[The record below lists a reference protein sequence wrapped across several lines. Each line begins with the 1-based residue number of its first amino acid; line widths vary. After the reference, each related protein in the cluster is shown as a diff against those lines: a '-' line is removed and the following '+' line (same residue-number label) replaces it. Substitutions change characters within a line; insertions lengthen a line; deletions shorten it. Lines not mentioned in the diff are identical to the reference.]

1 MSSLSQLSSTG
12 KQVDEDSTKQFIM
25 QLIINVEE
33 HILLHHVNKLL
44 ALPMIQNIIQIPTPE
59 PSGQIKKGFAE
70 TCYSTAGLPY
80 NMAGRIIGPRGCTVK
95 AIQLLCGCGIELNFI
110 KYNLLLIQIF
120 VEPDYESIVKFK
132 IWKAFQLIYCLL
144 RMDPSGKSDEDM
156 VNAIQLK
163 DLKFYATRAEM
174 LKVHFPVN
182 LTGADLLNAQL
193 NEKNSFNTVGIV
205 DMFEKLEE
213 NILLYHMKNLLT
225 LTRLQ
230 NILHFPPPVQFGK
243 IKNGFATKIYSSLHY
258 PFDVAKRIIGPNN
271 LTAKAIQNICE
282 CRIQLLHEKNNTIK
296 VMVFAEN
303 DYDSILMFKLWKTLQ
318 CINCL
323 LEIHPFGKDFVGEI
337 QQADSQFWERQME
350 IIFNS
355 LPIISSLPVSQY
367 DSTFTVSSE
376 NLKRTC

>member
-1 MSSLSQLSSTG
+1 MMDIQRKDLFFEPV
-12 KQVDEDSTKQFIM
+12 KHENIM
-25 QLIINVEE
+25 RRNPNRYKKLIIIKSSDVEKLVGKHGSVLWAIQTITDTLIIIE
-33 HILLHHVNKLL
+33 NFTFTKNFKKMIFCAANARNLRSTIHFIRILIENKLNIQRL
-44 ALPMIQNIIQIPTPE
+44 ADNMAKRVYCKQRVQDTIQRTVMLRSSRTGRARRMTISIHHTP
-59 PSGQIKKGFAE
+59 
-70 TCYSTAGLPY
+70 CYSTLTTSFLP
-80 NMAGRIIGPRGCTVK
+80 PV
-95 AIQLLCGCGIELNFI
+95 
-110 KYNLLLIQIF
+110 
-120 VEPDYESIVKFK
+120 
-132 IWKAFQLIYCLL
+132 
-144 RMDPSGKSDEDM
+144 
-156 VNAIQLK
+156 
-163 DLKFYATRAEM
+163 DLQK
-174 LKVHFPVN
+174 
-182 LTGADLLNAQL
+182 
-193 NEKNSFNTVGIV
+193 GIV

>member
-1 MSSLSQLSSTG
+1 MSSLSQLSCTG
-12 KQVDEDSTKQFIM
+12 KQVDEDSTEQFIM
-25 QLIINVEE
+25 QLIINVEK

-95 AIQLLCGCGIELNFI
+95 AIQLFCGCRIRLRWKEVNAL
-110 KYNLLLIQIF
+110 QVEVF
-120 VEPDYESIVKFK
+120 VERDFESIVNFK
-132 IWKAFQLIYCLL
+132 LWRAFECINCLL
-144 RMDPSGKSDEDM
+144 KTFSSDEDM

-163 DLKFYATRAEM
+163 DLKFYAARAEM

-182 LTGADLLNAQL
+182 LSGADLLNAPL
-193 NEKNSFNTVGIV
+193 NEKNSFITVGIV

-230 NILHFPPPVQFGK
+230 NILHLPPPVKFGK

-258 PFDVAKRIIGPNN
+258 PFDVAKRIIGPNS

-355 LPIISSLPVSQY
+355 LPIISSLPVPQY

-376 NLKRTC
+376 NLKKTC